1 MNESIKIS
9 IDARKNAF
17 YNAYNIT
24 DNTIKNKIDDLFI
37 RIEEL
42 GKTCS
47 DSMNFES
54 KFATSELNQEYINL
68 FTEIATTCSPITYES
83 EERTDIKSD
92 SEYIVDD
99 ALSEAKYIAEDISS
113 PLRHQAY
120 QATYDAARD
129 IPVVGQVMEA
139 NQYINLFNKVTGK
152 NKKDNEE

>member
-1 MNESIKIS
+1 MEETVKIS

-24 DNTIKNKIDDLFI
+24 DNNIKNKIDDLFN
-37 RIEEL
+37 RINEL
-42 GKTCS
+42 GMTCS
-47 DSMNFES
+47 NSMDFET

-68 FTEIATTCSPITYES
+68 FTEIATTCTPITYTGEP
-83 EERTDIKSD
+83 RDDIKSD
-92 SEYIVDD
+92 AEYVMDD
-99 ALSEAKYIAEDISS
+99 ALSEAKYIAEDITS
-113 PLRHQAY
+113 PMRHQAY

-139 NQYINLFNKVTGK
+139 NQYVDLFNKFSGK